1 MSRRPASRRSNTV
14 PPTGLLGVRVLDA
27 LHRLVVQAEVMTELV
42 DDGFTHELPH
52 LLLVD
57 AVFLDRPLVDRH
69 RVGEDVAV
77 ARVTARE
84 IDTPVEP
91 VQRVGRLDAQLGER
105 RVLRP
110 GLDDDRDVGELVLEL
125 PGQASERPVHQR
137 PELPPRHPVRGP
149 SVPRDPGA
157 ARRGRVRAKWGFLS
171 IDPSPP
177 PRPPSP
183 PARSPLMNLP
193 TSPVAPRMSLGW

>member
-14 PPTGLLGVRVLDA
+14 PPTGLLGVLVLDA

-42 DDGFTHELPH
+42 DDGFTHELRH

-77 ARVTARE
+77 ARVAARE
-84 IDTPVEP
+84 IDAPVEP
-91 VQRVGRLDAQLGER
+91 VERVGRLDAQLGER

-137 PELPPRHPVRGP
+137 LELPPRHPVRGP
-149 SVPRDPGA
+149 SVPRGPGA
-157 ARRGRVRAKWGFLS
+157 ARRGPGEAEGGVFSPGPA
-171 IDPSPP
+171 PPPPP
-177 PRPPSP
+177 PRPPDR
-183 PARSPLMNLP
+183 PALDAAPLPRS
-193 TSPVAPRMSLGW
+193 APRTAPS

>member
-1 MSRRPASRRSNTV
+1 MPESWRRRRAAARGRAPAARASTSRRPASRRSNTV
-14 PPTGLLGVRVLDA
+14 PPTGPLGVRVLDA

-42 DDGFTHELPH
+42 DDGFTHELRH

-91 VQRVGRLDAQLGER
+91 VERVGRLDAQLGER

-125 PGQASERPVHQR
+125 E
-137 PELPPRHPVRGP
+137 
-149 SVPRDPGA
+149 
-157 ARRGRVRAKWGFLS
+157 
-171 IDPSPP
+171 
-177 PRPPSP
+177 
-183 PARSPLMNLP
+183 
-193 TSPVAPRMSLGW
+193 

>member
-1 MSRRPASRRSNTV
+1 
-14 PPTGLLGVRVLDA
+14 
-27 LHRLVVQAEVMTELV
+27 MTELV
-42 DDGFTHELPH
+42 DDGFTHELRH

-77 ARVTARE
+77 ARVAARE
-84 IDTPVEP
+84 IDAPVEP
-91 VQRVGRLDAQLGER
+91 VERVGRLDAQLGER

-137 PELPPRHPVRGP
+137 LELPPRHPVRGP

-157 ARRGRVRAKWGFLS
+157 ARRGRGRGEGGFFG

-177 PRPPSP
+177 PPPLSP
-183 PARSPLMNLP
+183 PDPPTVMTSPISPMPPLM
-193 TSPVAPRMSLGW
+193 SLRWWKA

>member
-1 MSRRPASRRSNTV
+1 MPESWRRRRATARSRATRRGNSSSARSTRSRTSGSSGYAWRKHNASWRRASDPGRLTGRPARASTSRRPASRRSNTV
-14 PPTGLLGVRVLDA
+14 PPTGPLGVRVLDA

-42 DDGFTHELPH
+42 DDGFTHELRH

-77 ARVTARE
+77 ARVAARE
-84 IDTPVEP
+84 IDAPVE
-91 VQRVGRLDAQLGER
+91 RVGRLDAQLGER

-137 PELPPRHPVRGP
+137 LELPP
-149 SVPRDPGA
+149 
-157 ARRGRVRAKWGFLS
+157 
-171 IDPSPP
+171 
-177 PRPPSP
+177 
-183 PARSPLMNLP
+183 
-193 TSPVAPRMSLGW
+193 

>member
-1 MSRRPASRRSNTV
+1 
-14 PPTGLLGVRVLDA
+14 
-27 LHRLVVQAEVMTELV
+27 MTELV
-42 DDGFTHELPH
+42 DDGFTHELRH

-77 ARVTARE
+77 ARVAARE
-84 IDTPVEP
+84 IDAPVEP
-91 VQRVGRLDAQLGER
+91 VERVGRLDAQLGER

-137 PELPPRHPVRGP
+137 LELPPRHPGRGP
-149 SVPRDPGA
+149 SVPRGPGA
-157 ARRGRVRAKWGFLS
+157 ARRGWVRAKGGFLS
-171 IDPSPP
+171 IDPAP
-177 PRPPSP
+177 PRRPSNP
-183 PARSPLMNLP
+183 RTRSTLM
-193 TSPVAPRMSLGW
+193 TSLVSRIAPMLSWSLWRAADSITTWLMAPRA

>member
-1 MSRRPASRRSNTV
+1 
-14 PPTGLLGVRVLDA
+14 
-27 LHRLVVQAEVMTELV
+27 MTELV
-42 DDGFTHELPH
+42 DDGFTHELRH

-77 ARVTARE
+77 ARVAARE
-84 IDTPVEP
+84 IDAPVEP
-91 VQRVGRLDAQLGER
+91 VERVGRLDAQLGER

-137 PELPPRHPVRGP
+137 LELPPRHPVRGP

-171 IDPSPP
+171 IDPAP
-177 PRPPSP
+177 PRRPQSP
-183 PARSPLMNLP
+183 RARSPLV
-193 TSPVAPRMSLGW
+193 TSLISRIAPLISWSRGRSAASLTEWVVPRRVYAPV